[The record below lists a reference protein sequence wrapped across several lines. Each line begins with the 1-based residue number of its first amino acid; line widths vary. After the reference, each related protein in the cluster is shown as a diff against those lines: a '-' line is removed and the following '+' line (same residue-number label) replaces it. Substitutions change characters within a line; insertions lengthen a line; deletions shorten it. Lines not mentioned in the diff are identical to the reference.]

1 MSDYSVDRRA
11 LLRGGASLAAAS
23 LLGSRSASAQAEK
36 NIRVFWWGSQERAD
50 RTNRAVEAFKKAN
63 PGIDAKTEF
72 AGWGDYWPRLATR
85 VAGRNAPDLVQM
97 DYRYMFEYARR
108 GAIVP
113 LDQYMGSLLKLA
125 DFGKPNLESCSVDGK
140 LYGIN
145 LGVNSSAMVLDTGAW
160 EAAGVAPP
168 TFGTSWDEFAGKC
181 AAFGKANKRRKFH
194 ASIDA
199 SGLEPTLEL
208 WLVQR
213 GKALYTEAGTLAF
226 DAKDLT
232 EWFKMWGAIRA
243 SGGCVPP
250 DVQALDK
257 QTIDSS
263 PLTLGYAAIAFPH
276 SNQYVGYQQLNKAK
290 LGITAFPVTPGG
302 MPGQYL
308 KPSQMFSIAS
318 DSKSPDVAA
327 KLANFMVADPEGI
340 KLLGVERGVPASA
353 SMRDMLAPTLDEIGK
368 RVVEYIAALGDYT
381 APLPPAPP
389 KGAGEIQFLLLRI
402 SQEVAFGSSS
412 AEEGAKQLVN
422 EATAILKRG

>member
-168 TFGTSWDEFAGKC
+168 TFGTSWDEFASKC

-194 ASIDA
+194 ASVDA

-213 GKALYTEAGTLAF
+213 GKALYTETGTLAF

-257 QTIDSS
+257 QTIDTS

-290 LGITAFPVTPGG
+290 LGITAFPVTPA
-302 MPGQYL
+302 
-308 KPSQMFSIAS
+308 AS
-318 DSKSPDVAA
+318 P
-327 KLANFMVADPEGI
+327 ANI
-340 KLLGVERGVPASA
+340 
-353 SMRDMLAPTLDEIGK
+353 
-368 RVVEYIAALGDYT
+368 
-381 APLPPAPP
+381 
-389 KGAGEIQFLLLRI
+389 
-402 SQEVAFGSSS
+402 
-412 AEEGAKQLVN
+412 
-422 EATAILKRG
+422 